1 MRRLPEIDIFR
12 GLLLLIIVINHT
24 PSPARE
30 FTTQPLGFVSAAEAF
45 VFISAFLAG
54 LVFSHKFQTHGELAL
69 RQLAYRRTRQI
80 YLAHFVTLLFCLTVV
95 GRVLG
100 QLPPFHNMVHH
111 YLEQPFQAGLS
122 ALLLLYQPPLLDILP
137 MYLVFLF
144 FTPSI
149 VKSIA
154 QSGWLLVLS
163 LSLSIW
169 LAAQFGINEWLIG
182 ALTSNW
188 LVISPGA
195 FNLFAWQLLWVIGL
209 SLGYWI
215 RQGQTNTTAL
225 FKSVGPFLAAIAL
238 FFFCWRWRL
247 VPGLAD
253 SSNYYW
259 LINKWRLGALRLVN
273 FLALLGVSLWLRS
286 YITKALLWLKPLAAL
301 GRHILPLF
309 CVHICL
315 GLLLIGFIELYNIP
329 AYGCCLLL
337 LFHIGLILL
346 LSQVLERHSDKR
358 LKRTDASL
366 LPS

>member
-24 PSPARE
+24 PSPIRE

-54 LVFSHKFQTHGELAL
+54 IIFSHKFHTHGELAL

-100 QLPPFHNMVHH
+100 QLTPFHNMVHL
-111 YLEQPFQAGLS
+111 YLEQPLQAGFS
-122 ALLLLYQPPLLDILP
+122 AVLLLYQPPLLDILP
-137 MYLVFLF
+137 MYLVFLL

-149 VKSIA
+149 VRNIA
-154 QSGWLLVLS
+154 QSGWLPVLS
-163 LSLSIW
+163 FSLSIW
-169 LAAQFGINEWLIG
+169 LAAQLGLNEWVIG
-182 ALTSNW
+182 ILKSDW
-188 LVISPGA
+188 WVVSPGA

-215 RQGQTNTTAL
+215 RQGQTNTAAL
-225 FKSVGPFLAAIAL
+225 FKPIGPFLAAIAL

-247 VPGLAD
+247 VPGLAN
-253 SSNYYW
+253 SNNYYW
-259 LINKWRLGALRLVN
+259 LIDKWQLGPLRLVN
-273 FLALLGVSLWLRS
+273 FIALLGLSLWLRAH
-286 YITKALLWLKPLAAL
+286 ITRMLLWLKPLAVL

-309 CVHICL
+309 CLHICL
-315 GLLLIGFIELYNIP
+315 GLLIIGFIELYNIS
-329 AYGCCLLL
+329 AYWCCLLL
-337 LFHIGLILL
+337 LFHIGSILL
-346 LSQVLERHSDKR
+346 LSQILERHSDKR
-358 LKRTDASL
+358 LNRTDTSL
-366 LPS
+366 LPG